1 MNGSFDETFGWT
13 RSPTIYWQ
21 IDMIWKSGKG
31 HENLLDKRQIIFRC
45 SHTYS
50 NFSVFI
56 ASYDFIFI
64 GSKYAVAKNII
75 GIRNK
80 KELIK
85 YFFIILVYFRNY
97 TWNLRNID
105 PN

>member
-1 MNGSFDETFGWT
+1 MKD
-13 RSPTIYWQ
+13 
-21 IDMIWKSGKG
+21 
-31 HENLLDKRQIIFRC
+31 LLHKRKLIFRY

-50 NFSVFI
+50 NFSVFHCI
-56 ASYDFIFI
+56 LRIYIFK